1 ILFPWGLSS
10 GSWSWAGWNAH
21 RVEMVQPEALPW
33 VFIQSPIG
41 KNQSTGQ
48 VTEISVS
55 DWESSE
61 FVPRTKL
68 GMKLLEIRK
77 KAIAEGIELLGD
89 DEVLE
94 EIRRRR
100 GEF

>member
-1 ILFPWGLSS
+1 MRFG
-10 GSWSWAGWNAH
+10 NTN
-21 RVEMVQPEALPW
+21 PW

-41 KNQSTGQ
+41 KNRSTGQ

-68 GMKLLEIRK
+68 GMKLLKIRK
-77 KAIAEGIELLGD
+77 NAIAEGVELLGD